1 MAYAAPTITAAGLTV
16 PGLTDILQFYLDG
29 FQSIYGSTTYQQADD
44 KDYQQITAFAMK
56 VNDVMQAVQLAY
68 NARSPITAVGA
79 DLDSIVKLNG
89 LVRGGATNSTCPL
102 VLSGSA
108 GAVIANG
115 VINDPVGNAWALPAS
130 VTIGPGGTATATAT
144 CATAG
149 PIAAVEGTI
158 TSIAT
163 PTAGWVSVTNAV
175 PATLGELAETDS
187 QLRAQQSV
195 SVALPSMTML
205 QATIAAIAATTGVT
219 RYTIDENPTGAVNAN
234 GNPAH
239 SITAVVEGGADADVA
254 QAIYSKRGIGC
265 FTNGTTT
272 VSVNDTVNGTTLPIS
287 FDRPTY
293 IPIFVTM
300 TVHGLN
306 GFTSTTVTAIQ
317 TAIVAYLNSL
327 QIGEEVTYSAMYGA
341 ALSVMSDLSL
351 PQFSI
356 KSVAIGEAA
365 SPTGT
370 SDITLNF
377 NQVAQGV
384 TGNVIITS
392 V

>member
-1 MAYAAPTITAAGLTV
+1 MAYAQPTITAAGLTV
-16 PGLTDILQFYLDG
+16 PGLTDIQQFYLSG
-29 FQSIYGSTTYQQADD
+29 FQSIYGSTVYQQPDD
-44 KDYQQITAFAMK
+44 KDYQLIVAFAMK
-56 VNDVMQAVQLAY
+56 VSDVMKAVQLAY
-68 NARSPITAVGA
+68 NARSPLTAVGA
-79 DLDSIVKLNG
+79 DLDSIIKLNG
-89 LVRGGATNSTCPL
+89 LVRGGATQSTCPL
-102 VLSGSA
+102 VLSGAS
-108 GAVIANG
+108 GAVITNG
-115 VINDPVGNAWALPAS
+115 IVNDPAGNAWALPPS
-130 VTIGPGGTATATAT
+130 VTIGPSGSATATAT
-144 CATAG
+144 CSTPG
-149 PIAAVEGTI
+149 PISAVAGTI
-158 TSIAT
+158 TLIAT

-175 PATLGELAETDS
+175 AATLGQLVETDS
-187 QLRAQQSV
+187 QLRARQAL

-205 QATIAAIAATTGVT
+205 QAVIAEIAATTGVT
-219 RYTIDENPTGAVNAN
+219 RYNVLENPTGAVDSF

-239 SITAVVEGGADADVA
+239 SITAVVEGGANADIA
-254 QAIYSKRGIGC
+254 QAIYSKRGIGV

-272 VSVNDTVNGTTLPIS
+272 VEVADQVNGTTIPIS

-293 IPIFVTM
+293 VPIYVSM
-300 TVHGLN
+300 SVHGLT

-317 TAIVAYLNSL
+317 TAIVNYLNSL

-356 KSVAIGEAA
+356 KSVAIGTAA

-370 SDITLNF
+370 SDIAINF

-384 TGNVIITS
+384 TANVVITT